1 VLAALARAASDERVV
16 SVEEAEELELGDGA
30 WMPLIGRGPQAR
42 QAISYA
48 LRLRPERLVVGDVRG
63 AEALDLVAAMAGGQD
78 GVMSVVQGS
87 SPRDALMR
95 LESMAKLA
103 PEAPTGAALGGE
115 MGRAVQV
122 IVQLART
129 AEGELRVAEIAEV
142 LPGDGMAACHT
153 VFTYKPDAA
162 GGRFA
167 ATGHVPSWAEG
178 APPSTFRA

>member
-1 VLAALARAASDERVV
+1 
-16 SVEEAEELELGDGA
+16 
-30 WMPLIGRGPQAR
+30 
-42 QAISYA
+42 
-48 LRLRPERLVVGDVRG
+48 
-63 AEALDLVAAMAGGQD
+63 
-78 GVMSVVQGS
+78 
-87 SPRDALMR
+87 MR
-95 LESMAKLA
+95 LESMARLA
-103 PEAPTGAALGGE
+103 PEAPTAAALGGE

-142 LPGDGMAACHT
+142 LPGEGAAACHT